1 MKNINQN
8 PYRFA
13 FSLATV
19 WDILRNAVKN
29 YRKNGDMNQAAAIAL
44 YAILSLIPLFILTIV
59 VGGHIF
65 GSYPNM
71 QNEFVQVIREFHPYF
86 SEALLT
92 QLGQIEQKKQLL
104 SWVGILSLVWFSA
117 MIFGAIEMA
126 LNITFRARAARN
138 YFVSKLLAIAMIPIG
153 WAIAV
158 VSVGITYLAAILA
171 KQPIMLEGGYNGYL
185 SLLHGTLFRYILPYL
200 LMVVFFTIVY
210 KVVPRGRVTL
220 GGALLGGIIFSALM
234 EIAKHFFTWYISNYT
249 RYHVIFGSL
258 ETVVVLVIWVFYVA
272 VIFLFCAELISSYQR
287 RDFILLEK
295 ALLGSEK
302 NLTKMDERLFLKF
315 GQVYPKGA
323 HVFREGD
330 TGREMYYILR
340 GRVRMEKEAGE
351 VRKLLAEMGP
361 GEYFGEMAALI
372 DAPRTASARAVED
385 SHVAVIDGE
394 TFSYILRESEEVSLY
409 MLKEFSNRI
418 KKTNIALEEITRL
431 WMKLVVILYFIKN
444 WPLKADQNPF
454 DELAGF
460 TGKEPGEIRDV
471 LNGLSDQGILIIE
484 NGRVTGFIREE
495 IWSLLGK
502 EIPPD
507 TRHEGGKITGKEDA
521 KDEGI

>member
-1 MKNINQN
+1 MKNINHN
-8 PYRFA
+8 PYRVV

-19 WDILRNAVKN
+19 WDILRDAIKN
-29 YRKNGDMNQAAAIAL
+29 YRNNGDMNQAAAIAL

-71 QNEFVQVIREFHPYF
+71 QNELVQVIREFHPYF

-92 QLGQIEQKKQLL
+92 QLGQVEQKKQLL

-126 LNITFRARAARN
+126 LNIIFRARAARN

-153 WAIAV
+153 WVIAII
-158 VSVGITYLAAILA
+158 SVGITYLATILA
-171 KQPIMLEGGYNGYL
+171 KQPVMLESGYL

-200 LMVVFFTIVY
+200 LMMVFVTIVY

-220 GGALLGGIIFSALM
+220 GGALLGGVIFSALM

-295 ALLGSEK
+295 ALLRSEK

-323 HVFREGD
+323 YVFREGEA
-330 TGREMYYILR
+330 GQEMYYILR
-340 GRVRMEKEAGE
+340 GRVRVEKEAGE
-351 VRKLLAEMGP
+351 VRKLLAEIGP

-372 DAPRTASARAVED
+372 DAPRTASARAMED
-385 SHVAVIDGE
+385 SHVAIIEGS
-394 TFSYILRESEEVSLY
+394 TFRNILRESEEVSLY

-418 KKTNIALEEITRL
+418 RKTNAALEEITRL

-460 TGKEPGEIRDV
+460 TGKEPGEIREI
-471 LNGLSDQGILIIE
+471 LNGLSNQGVLITK
-484 NGRVTGFIREE
+484 NGRVTGFIKEE
-495 IWSLLGK
+495 AWNLLGK
-502 EIPPD
+502 DVPPD
-507 TRHEGGKITGKEDA
+507 TRQIA
-521 KDEGI
+521 